1 MALRRGPVAL
11 AFVFA
16 LIAVGLVVVQLG
28 LPVWTG
34 ADRATVTITDGE
46 EPLATVDAAVAD
58 SPGERYTGLS
68 DHDSLDEDEGMLF
81 VFAEEGERAFVM
93 REMAFGIDILFIS
106 DEGEITAI
114 YEAPADSD
122 ERYVGDA
129 RWVLEVRKGYAA
141 EHGIDVGDEVEIE
154 YH

>member
-1 MALRRGPVAL
+1 MVRRRGPVAL
-11 AFVFA
+11 ALLFA
-16 LIAVGLVVVQLG
+16 LIALSLVVVQLG

-34 ADRATVTITDGE
+34 SDRATVTVSDGE
-46 EPLATVDAAVAD
+46 RTLATVDAAVAD

-68 DHDSLDEDEGMLF
+68 DHENLAEDEGMLF

-93 REMAFGIDILFIS
+93 REMAFGIDILFVS

-141 EHGIDVGDEVEIE
+141 ENGIDVGDEVEIE

>member
-11 AFVFA
+11 ALVFA
-16 LIAVGLVVVQLG
+16 LVAVGLVVVQLG

-34 ADRATVTITDGE
+34 ADGATVTVTDGE
-46 EPLATVDAAVAD
+46 ETLATVDAEVAD

-68 DHDSLDEDEGMLF
+68 DHESLGEDEGMLF

-93 REMAFGIDILFIS
+93 REMAFGIDILFVS
-106 DEGEITAI
+106 DEGEITGI
-114 YEAPADSD
+114 VEAPADSD

-141 EHGIDVGDEVEIE
+141 DHGIEPGDRIEIE